1 MKDLL
6 NSRFTM
12 TMIIVILTIFMYVVL
27 GTDKQ
32 DTMPETVELV
42 GRFVVMLLA
51 IASEIIVFSIHE
63 D

>member
-1 MKDLL
+1 MKELL

-12 TMIIVILTIFMYVVL
+12 TMIIVILTIFLYVVL

-32 DTMPETVELV
+32 DTIHEAVEIV
-42 GRFVVMLLA
+42 GRFVIMLLA